1 MSKDIFEVK
10 FKVSKKEFDN
20 WMTQMP
26 TPEQAVQIRK
36 ALIAGDCPPLG
47 FPEFIG
53 EKVMEVEAGYGR
65 ILTLTLQALGEGFRC
80 FRVYAHARMEGFS
93 DSGHDPYAFAQ
104 IEPEE
109 LYSEKG
115 FALQLYDCGLDIVN
129 VRFIQRSRL
138 KDKTVTKPEIKK
150 KCASR

>member
-1 MSKDIFEVK
+1 MSEDIFEVE
-10 FKVSKKEFDN
+10 FTVSKKEFDN

-26 TPEQAVQIRK
+26 SDEQAVQIRK
-36 ALIAGDCPPLG
+36 ALIAGDNAPSG

-53 EKVMEVEAGYGR
+53 EKVMEIEAGYGV
-65 ILTLTLQALGEGFRC
+65 LTLTLQALGEGFRC
-80 FRVYAHARMEGFS
+80 FRVYAQAYMKGFS
-93 DSGHDPYAFAQ
+93 HSGPYAFAQ

-109 LYSEKG
+109 LYSKKG
-115 FALQLYDCGLDIVN
+115 FSLQLYDCGFDIVN